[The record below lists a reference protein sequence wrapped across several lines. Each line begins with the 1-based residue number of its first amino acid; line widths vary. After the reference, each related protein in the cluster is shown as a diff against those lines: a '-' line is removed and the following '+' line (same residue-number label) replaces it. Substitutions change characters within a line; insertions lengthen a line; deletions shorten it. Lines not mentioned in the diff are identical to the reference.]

1 MLKIKTDKGYF
12 DHSTD
17 FTIAIEEKSPI
28 MNDRGSQT
36 VPATVPPTP
45 HNLLLTGFAHRLD
58 TSEEPMRD
66 KACTVVDGAYY
77 RTGVINL
84 VSASRKSGITFNIGF
99 DNSEAY
105 EAWKKQKMNELS
117 LPVLG
122 NGTVDALRTQLQTA
136 YTDGDGGDFAVF
148 PIAVEREEI
157 SNGNNKTIYW
167 GFLNRVEEGTLVS
180 GERSQRQPV
189 AGALTDVTLPNG
201 YGVTPFLYVWRV
213 LELVFNALG
222 YEIESNPFKGTAAGD
237 LAKLVVLNNV
247 ADCIVNG
254 YLRYSDLMPDCEV
267 KAFLTALY
275 VRFGLVY
282 LLNQDTKKVKLE
294 LVRDIIRK
302 TATQEITDNVA
313 EWPTVSFEKRKQLKL
328 SAKTSLYN
336 AAPANERLED
346 YLKGASLWGITIVDR
361 ISENEINTRLVYERI
376 TGKFYK
382 WDEDNDRYTNSI
394 SGWWDWDPQ
403 TEGVE
408 EEELSSEDECIPM
421 LLVENDYYPGYI
433 TGAVH
438 RHSYI
443 KGRESEEEKNQTPL
457 AFVISYG
464 QQGRITPPGNNAEG
478 TDSLSLLF
486 QYADGLFARFCQ
498 GYDAILRHAFDK
510 VEVTTRMTPAEIL
523 GLKLLEPVRLQA
535 QPMLLDGFDYSLPAP
550 ARTEVVMTLRTLRL
564 LNADNLASE
573 QNIPALGNATKTWR
587 WTYVGDNLNEV
598 LAAVEE
604 NLYRK
609 EDIPRDSCRYVGTD
623 PEDPWREDPYWR
635 YSPGGPREAVRPYSG
650 TAHWLV
656 NYGDG
661 RGDVDI
667 YEQVE
672 YNVYMRAVYS

>member
-28 MNDRGSQT
+28 MNERGSQT

-45 HNLLLTGFAHRLD
+45 HNLLITGFAHRLD
-58 TSEEPMRD
+58 NGTTPMKNRS
-66 KACTVVDGAYY
+66 CTVADGVYY

-84 VSASRKSGITFNIGF
+84 VSASKKDGITFNIGF

-105 EAWKKQKMNELS
+105 EAWKKKKMNELT
-117 LPVLG
+117 LPVIG
-122 NGTVDALRTQLQTA
+122 SGDVDALRTTLQTA
-136 YTDGDGGDFAVF
+136 YTEGDGGDFAVF

-157 SNGNNKTIYW
+157 SSGNTKVVYW
-167 GFLNRVEEGTLVS
+167 GMINQVNNGTLVS
-180 GERSQRQPV
+180 GARTQRQPV
-189 AGALTDVTLPNG
+189 GGTPMDVTVPNG
-201 YGVTPFLYVWRV
+201 YGVSPFLYVWRA
-213 LELVFNALG
+213 LELVFSALG
-222 YEIESNPFKGTAAGD
+222 YEIEANPFKVGD
-237 LAKLVVLNNV
+237 LAKLVILNNV

-267 KAFLTALY
+267 KGFLTSLY

-294 LVRDIIRK
+294 LVRDIIKK

-313 EWPTVSFEKRKQLKL
+313 EWPTVSFETRKQLKL

-346 YLKGASLWGITIVDR
+346 YLKGASLLGVTIVDE
-361 ISENEINTRLVYERI
+361 IGENDINTRLVYERI
-376 TGKFYK
+376 TGKIYK
-382 WDEDNDRYTNSI
+382 WDEDNNSNTDSI

-408 EEELSSEDECIPM
+408 VEELSSEDECIPM
-421 LLVENDYYPGYI
+421 LSVESVYYPGYI

-443 KGRESEEEKNQTPL
+443 KGRESDEEKNKTPL

-464 QQGRITPPGNNAEG
+464 QQGRITPPGNNGEG
-478 TDSLSLLF
+478 TESLSLLF
-486 QYADGLFARFCQ
+486 QYADGLFARFWQ

-510 VEVTTRMTPAEIL
+510 VEVTTRMTPAQIL
-523 GLKLLEPVRLQA
+523 GLKLLEPVRLQG
-535 QPMLLDGFDYSLPAP
+535 QPMLLDGFDYSLPTP

-573 QNIPALGNATKTWR
+573 QNIPTLGNATKTWR

-604 NLYRK
+604 DLYRK
-609 EDIPRDSCRYVGTD
+609 QDVPRDSCLYVGTD
-623 PEDPWREDPYWR
+623 PADPWRDDPYWT
-635 YSPGGPREAVRPYSG
+635 YSPGGPREAVRTYSG

-661 RGDVDI
+661 HGDVDI
-667 YEQVE
+667 YEQVD
-672 YNVYMRAVYS
+672 YDVTMRTVYS